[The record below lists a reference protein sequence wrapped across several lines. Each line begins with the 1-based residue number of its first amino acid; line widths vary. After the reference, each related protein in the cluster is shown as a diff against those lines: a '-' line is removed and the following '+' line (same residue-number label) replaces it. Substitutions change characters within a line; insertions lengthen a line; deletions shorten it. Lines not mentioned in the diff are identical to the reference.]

1 MTVDWLTSHPLT
13 ESDGSKAKDFYTTA
27 DGSKLYKEGR
37 KIGCFAHLTANSE
50 DP

>member
-1 MTVDWLTSHPLT
+1 MLVDWLTNHPLT
-13 ESDGSKAKDFYTTA
+13 ECDGSRANDFYTTA
-27 DGSKLYKEGR
+27 DGSKVYTK